1 MKLSLIFVAFAL
13 SSFVESHFMAAAIRG
28 IEPIIL
34 SFGAA
39 FAALGLDNKLN
50 YDDDAH
56 FIRMK
61 NMKKLLGPKGE
72 EEEYLEDQ
80 EDLEDQDGM
89 LNLEDGEIEV
99 KPTLI
104 EEYNE
109 KAKKFA
115 EDLVDAV
122 ELNKE
127 YEEQEKAFK
136 KKKL

>member
-61 NMKKLLGPKGE
+61 NLKKFLGPKAE

-80 EDLEDQDGM
+80 EDQDDM
-89 LNLEDGEIEV
+89 FNLEDGEIEY

-109 KAKKFA
+109 KAKKYS
-115 EDLVDAV
+115 EDLVNAV